1 MKEMRASTFKA
12 RCLKVMNEIQATGEP
27 VIVTK
32 RGKPVV
38 KVVPVKPEND
48 DIFGFM
54 AGKGMI
60 IGDIESPVV
69 PLSDWKIMKTP
80 RLRKK

>member
-1 MKEMRASTFKA
+1 MKQMRASTFKA
-12 RCLKVMNEIQATGEP
+12 RCLKVMDDIHETGEP

-38 KVVPVKPEND
+38 KVVPLRAQDD

-54 AGKGMI
+54 AGKFKI
-60 IGDIESPVV
+60 VGDIESPVV
-69 PLSDWKIMKTP
+69 PLSHWKI
-80 RLRKK
+80 LKK